1 MSLEMFEFWILY
13 LNVPREGPCKHW
25 NYLNVPKFNELILN
39 FCNLKIHFET
49 FIYFFTILTIM
60 RLQDLKILQP
70 GEDILWQDLD
80 LVPGTQSIE
89 AGYVSLHQD
98 IKRFLHLGYKSGK
111 PEIFGAFS
119 RQLVPLHE
127 KSFKG
132 GCWGWCRAIGKRKQ
146 NSTCL
151 AGGRPRGAGWR
162 RASPAAA
169 RSGWSRGRAVGEGG
183 TRRGRAGPWFCCFS
197 GGWKRYEVILRRTKE
212 CFFKSSL
219 AQTNKT
225 AQNHQNDY

>member
-1 MSLEMFEFWILY
+1 
-13 LNVPREGPCKHW
+13 
-25 NYLNVPKFNELILN
+25 
-39 FCNLKIHFET
+39 
-49 FIYFFTILTIM
+49 M

-119 RQLVPLHE
+119 RHLVPLHE

-162 RASPAAA
+162 RASPAAG
-169 RSGWSRGRAVGEGG
+169 RSGWFWGRSVGEGG
-183 TRRGRAGPWFCCFS
+183 TKVIKIIEICQHHHYLNNYCVHPHTLDYHQEQTWASWEFPPGSTQFGFSPKSWGFRRS
-197 GGWKRYEVILRRTKE
+197 
-212 CFFKSSL
+212 KSAS
-219 AQTNKT
+219 N
-225 AQNHQNDY
+225 